1 MTFLNANEILY
12 ERQLGFTQLMLFQQL
27 LKQANDKLKTQ
38 TSLKILI
45 VGYSLICRVLL
56 ILESQYTS

>member
-1 MTFLNANEILY
+1 MFLNANEILY